1 MSMRTFLHF
10 SVIAVAALLSSHCA
24 HIGQTLGLVPEKP
37 EITLTGAEIKSAS
50 FANVVIE
57 VKINIV
63 NQDKRDLKVDNL
75 NFDLL
80 YGESVIGQGRIA
92 DKIAIQSHGQQ
103 AVDIPVNIQTG
114 KLLGAAAEIMGGG
127 ALDKSRIRGQATLV
141 TWLGSLDIP
150 FDEKLVK

>member
-1 MSMRTFLHF
+1 MRLRVFRQVVLM
-10 SVIAVAALLSSHCA
+10 AVVPLASHCA

-37 EITLTGAEIKSAS
+37 EISLTGAKIKSAS

-92 DKIAIQSHGQQ
+92 DKVAIQPLGQQ
-103 AVDIPVNIQTG
+103 DVDVPIDIQTG

-141 TWLGSLDIP
+141 TWLGSIDIP
-150 FDEKLVK
+150 FDKKLVK